1 MHKRFLIT
9 ALAVIMLVMPGQT
22 ATTEAKQHQLLT
34 IQSPTKRQTCLQ
46 DTVEVVVELK
56 NGADPSTFRAWLNS
70 KEITDRFTLTG
81 STMTAVIDPD
91 DGVRSY
97 SETIETT
104 RDDKGVWFIEGRK
117 HKYRNKK
124 ARYNRLRAKVRGAK
138 KRVGVAACTFE
149 VNSSLYNTFEAMG
162 YAIATDRLW
171 QIELYRRTARGRLAE
186 VFGKT
191 QLQSD
196 IFMRTIGYS
205 DTELTDGF
213 AALDAES
220 KAVIAGYVAGINRR
234 ITEIAADPALQPFE
248 FLAMG
253 FFPENWTVEDI
264 LAWCALL
271 QREFD
276 PEALDT
282 GQLDNL
288 KLLARLTE
296 VGGSQAMTM
305 FHDLRWPND
314 PEAQTYIVDRKSSVN
329 EDGHMDDTLRRIPGL
344 EETCD
349 RLKERRDKIN
359 KGLKKIN
366 AKVKMGSYA
375 WVVSGKKTASGNPII
390 YSGPQMGFSVPSIV
404 AEGSIRAAGMNI
416 SGMTVPGIPGIII
429 GRTPHH
435 AWSMQVGH
443 AHTTDYYI
451 ENPYNVSYDRLETI
465 SVAGLGNISLP
476 VYRTDRGPVINPM
489 PMPMSF
495 KPEDYDPLED
505 DPIFS
510 WRYSHWGY
518 EFNVIKAFLGLARA
532 QSMDDFGEGIEEIA
546 VSQHFCYA
554 DRDGNIAYWM
564 SGRDPVR
571 EGMDDPTMRYF
582 WFLPQGAID
591 EVPIME
597 WKDGLVPRSHAR
609 NPERGFFAGWNNKTS
624 PTYFNAFNSNN
635 DIYGPFQR
643 AHVIYDYLT
652 SHNDL
657 TFEDIRDL
665 ALNIATTDS
674 FNGGGNPWAFVADE
688 FMQYVAEAGLDQTY
702 PNAMQTIEDWDD
714 HFVEGDWA
722 EGTTRP
728 QGWVLMNDWIREVIR
743 LTFEDE
749 LPKDMDDDG
758 EWKGTYMG
766 SNQTLLFNVI
776 LHAMG
781 NKTLY
786 PWFTNLADATLPQ
799 MLKDIV
805 TTALVNVMGAYEADG
820 YGYDAVPN
828 DMERGEILYH
838 HNILE
843 MMDIDPI
850 WRTPLS
856 NRSTYAHVVE
866 FGRKGPVRIESMFP
880 LGESGNILMD
890 SSYAP
895 VFDEHF
901 FSMTPVYDAFAPR
914 EFPLFTET
922 GHDKKQ

>member
-1 MHKRFLIT
+1 MRKQLLIT
-9 ALAVIMLVMPGQT
+9 ALAVIMLIMPGHT

-34 IQSPTKRQTCLQ
+34 IRSPTKSQTCLQ

-81 STMTAVIDPD
+81 STMKAVIGPD

-117 HKYRNKK
+117 HKYRSKK
-124 ARYNRLRAKVRGAK
+124 ARFNRLRAKVRGAK
-138 KRVGVAACTFE
+138 KRVGVATCTFE
-149 VNSSLYNTFEAMG
+149 VNSSLYNTFESMG

-186 VFGKT
+186 IFGAGEEDGI
-191 QLQSD
+191 LASD
-196 IFMRTIGYS
+196 KMMRTMGYT
-205 DTELTDGF
+205 DEELTDGF
-213 AALDAES
+213 TALDAES

-234 ITEIAADPALQPFE
+234 IADIAADPALKPYE
-248 FLAMG
+248 FSAMG
-253 FFPENWTVEDI
+253 FSPEDWTVEDN

-276 PEALDT
+276 PEALDD
-282 GQLDNL
+282 GQLDNMT
-288 KLLARLTE
+288 LLNHL
-296 VGGSQAMTM
+296 VGIAGDMDAAMEM
-305 FHDLRWPND
+305 FMDLRWPND
-314 PEAQTYIVDRKSSVN
+314 PEAQTYIVDTKASVDQ
-329 EDGHMDDTLRRIPGL
+329 DGYMDGTLRRIPGL
-344 EETCD
+344 EEACD
-349 RLKERRDKIN
+349 RLKERRDKID
-359 KGLKKIN
+359 KSLRKIN

-404 AEGSIRAAGMNI
+404 CEGSIRAAGLNI

-443 AHTTDYYI
+443 AHTTDYYL
-451 ENPYNVSYDRLETI
+451 EDRDNIISQRQETI
-465 SVAGLGNISLP
+465 LVRGANGETID
-476 VYRTDRGPVINPM
+476 VYRTANGPVI
-489 PMPMSF
+489 SS
-495 KPEDYDPLED
+495 DPL
-505 DPIFS
+505 IS

-518 EFNVIKAFLGLARA
+518 EFGVIRGFLQFAKA
-532 QSMDDFGEGIEEIA
+532 QSIEQFGQGIEEIA

-554 DRDGNIAYWM
+554 DRKGNIAYWM
-564 SGRDPVR
+564 SGRDPLR
-571 EGMDDPTMRYF
+571 EGMDDPTKRYY
-582 WFLPQGAID
+582 WFLPQGIFAPAMDWID
-591 EVPIME
+591 GEV
-597 WKDGLVPRSHAR
+597 VPRSHAR
-609 NPERGFFAGWNNKTS
+609 NPGRGFFAGWNNKTS

-643 AHVIYDYLT
+643 AHVIYEYLT

-702 PNAMQTIEDWDD
+702 PNAMQTIEDWDG